1 MCIAR
6 AAVCITPPCERTWSA
21 TLVRSSRGNA
31 NRRGSGGG
39 AARGAGEGIAA
50 AAGTGMG
57 IPRRCS
63 CTAIRSFLICQ
74 RKKRAANA
82 NVEFGLFCVGGGQA
96 HVAFLPEKG
105 TSQVRRDCNP
115 TLLSLRLKKKCICG
129 VSVLKKKKD
138 LSAARRYEPKM
149 RDVNQEAP
157 CRAAA
162 HLVLL
167 PVGSTGTVGM

>member
-1 MCIAR
+1 VFLHCDPKLLDLP
-6 AAVCITPPCERTWSA
+6 TKKKSSERK
-21 TLVRSSRGNA
+21 
-31 NRRGSGGG
+31 RRVWFILCGGG
-39 AARGAGEGIAA
+39 G
-50 AAGTGMG
+50 
-57 IPRRCS
+57 P
-63 CTAIRSFLICQ
+63 
-74 RKKRAANA
+74 
-82 NVEFGLFCVGGGQA
+82 A

-115 TLLSLRLKKKCICG
+115 TLLSLRLKKKCIGG